1 MTPVSS
7 RDQLMSERTAHD
19 ELWALVEKYA
29 ELVREELADRWKL
42 WPIDL
47 MSPEVHEVIGA
58 LVARQ
63 VTLATQLAAAPSIW
77 NAHIAPLILR
87 TMTDT
92 YITLAWIFDDP
103 LDRGRKFIE
112 HGLGQQKLYLEHL
125 KAELEAH
132 GETVEENP
140 YIKEMEQWLNSQRWT
155 FLTEVNIGSWSG
167 IDTRKMAEEAGCLDL
182 HRLAYAPFSAA
193 VHSMWNHVGRLNL
206 KTCANPL
213 HRYHRVP
220 CDPPIPVDVD
230 FLYRAAKYVAK
241 TFDLFDKRTGVAAQV
256 PSGFEALV
264 EGIERLGLNGK
275 DESAQQVDSP
285 GEVHDPSR

>member
-1 MTPVSS
+1 VRS
-7 RDQLMSERTAHD
+7 RDYLMSERTVHD
-19 ELWALVEKYA
+19 EIRELVNKYV
-29 ELVREELADRWKL
+29 ELVREELADRWKR

-58 LVARQ
+58 LMARQ

-77 NAHIAPLILR
+77 NAHVAPLILR

-92 YITLAWIFDDP
+92 HITLAWIFGDP

-112 HGLGQQKLYLEHL
+112 HGLGQQKLYLEQI
-125 KAELEAH
+125 KAELKAL
-132 GETVEENP
+132 GENVEEAT

-155 FLTEVNIGSWSG
+155 FLTEVNIGTWSG
-167 IDTRKMAEEAGCLDL
+167 IDTRKMAEDANCLDL
-182 HRLAYAPFSAA
+182 YRLAYTPFSAA

-206 KTCANPL
+206 ETCSNPL

-220 CDPPIPVDVD
+220 CDPDLPSDVD

-241 TFDLFDKRTGVAAQV
+241 TFDLFDTKTGVVAEV

-264 EGIERLGLNGK
+264 EGIDRFGLSGEN
-275 DESAQQVDSP
+275 ESAP
-285 GEVHDPSR
+285 EA

>member
-1 MTPVSS
+1 
-7 RDQLMSERTAHD
+7 MSERTMHH
-19 ELWALVEKYA
+19 ELWDLLERYT
-29 ELVREELADRWKL
+29 ELIHDELADRWKR

-58 LVARQ
+58 LMARQ

-77 NAHIAPLILR
+77 NAHVAPLILR

-92 YITLAWIFDDP
+92 YITLAWIFEDT
-103 LDRGRKFIE
+103 LDRGRKFIV

-125 KAELEAH
+125 KAELKAL
-132 GETVEENP
+132 GENVEEAS

-167 IDTRKMAEEAGCLDL
+167 IDTRKMAEDAECLDL
-182 HRLAYAPFSAA
+182 YRLAYTPFSAA

-206 KTCANPL
+206 ETCSNPL

-220 CDPPIPVDVD
+220 CDPALPVDVD

-241 TFDLFDKRTGVAAQV
+241 TFDLFDKKTGVVAEV
-256 PSGFEALV
+256 PSGFEVLV
-264 EGIERLGLNGK
+264 EGIDRFGLNGE
-275 DESAQQVDSP
+275 DESARGVDST
-285 GEVHDPSR
+285 GKVDDTSR